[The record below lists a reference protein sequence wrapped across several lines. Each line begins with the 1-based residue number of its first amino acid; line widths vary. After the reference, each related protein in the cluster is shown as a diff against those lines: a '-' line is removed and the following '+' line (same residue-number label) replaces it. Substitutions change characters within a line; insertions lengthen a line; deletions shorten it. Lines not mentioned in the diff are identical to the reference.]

1 MCKKRVYDWINHC
14 IACSLS
20 FLHLFGRVSGR
31 GGGFFDFLPLD
42 IVRPGCLLRNFCWAR
57 LQKLL
62 FGYPTTSITGV
73 WSNQDFHE
81 SIGCWRVKPPSIEA
95 WCYILYLCREAGIQ
109 LWCTQKRQQPRRRL
123 DPAEQLQAAVHNLQI
138 GRGLVWPAAR

>member
-1 MCKKRVYDWINHC
+1 MRRQPKIIRVAGDFKLCMHFKCCNILSVCAKRGIVTELI

-57 LQKLL
+57 LHKLL

-73 WSNQDFHE
+73 
-81 SIGCWRVKPPSIEA
+81 
-95 WCYILYLCREAGIQ
+95 
-109 LWCTQKRQQPRRRL
+109 
-123 DPAEQLQAAVHNLQI
+123 
-138 GRGLVWPAAR
+138 